1 MILLLPCHN
10 PVRLYYYKTT
20 GTLRLLESLVGLSFL
35 FVCSWYLGDGCGRL
49 VSGLGSLASWYL
61 GDGCGRLVGGLG
73 SLASWYLGNGCKRL
87 VGGF

>member
-10 PVRLYYYKTT
+10 PVILYYYKTT

-35 FVCSWYLGDGCGRL
+35 FVCSGNL
-49 VSGLGSLASWYL
+49 VSG
-61 GDGCGRLVGGLG
+61 CRRRRLVGGLG
-73 SLASWYLGNGCKRL
+73 SLASWYLGDGCRRL